1 MLFNPAN
8 LPYWIFLGMGVLLF
22 LLVIV
27 SGGGDDDIELD
38 ADADIDLDVDVNT
51 DIGDGGLH
59 LDTDSDAEGGFSAL
73 QILGWLGFGKA
84 PLLLL
89 LATDFSLL
97 GLIGWIINVTWAG
110 VWGSFPQGF
119 WAGIVATLALVMS
132 LFFGSLI
139 ARPMGKIFASFGEDA
154 SSDRLIG
161 CIGTV
166 SSAKIL
172 PENEGK
178 IGQVDVLDIAK
189 NLVTITANLPEWA
202 KIVPCRNQKVLVI
215 DRQPKSYLVIAK
227 DSSDEDLW
235 LENSSKIKS
244 PR

>member
-27 SGGGDDDIELD
+27 SGGGDDDVELD
-38 ADADIDLDVDVNT
+38 ADADIDVDA

-59 LDTDSDAEGGFSAL
+59 LDTDGDSDSDFSAL

-119 WAGIVATLALVMS
+119 WAGIVAMLALVMS

-139 ARPMGKIFASFGEDA
+139 ARPLGKIFASFGEDA

-166 SSAKIL
+166 SSAII
-172 PENEGK
+172 PHEHEGK
-178 IGQVDVLDIAK
+178 IGQIHVLDTAR

-202 KIVPCRNQKVLVI
+202 KVVPCRNQKVLVI